1 MTARAVAKMSFE
13 EAMRE
18 LEEVVAQ
25 LETGEVELERSIA
38 LYQRGAELKAHCDA
52 RLADAQAR
60 VEKIR
65 LGEAGAERG
74 PVGTEGFD
82 AG

>member
-1 MTARAVAKMSFE
+1 MSQKPVAKMSFE
-13 EAMRE
+13 EAMKE
-18 LEEVVAQ
+18 LEAVVAQ
-25 LETGEVELERSIA
+25 LESGEVELEKSIA

-65 LGEAGAERG
+65 LGEGGTPA
-74 PVGTEGFD
+74 GTEPFE
-82 AG
+82 AP

>member
-1 MTARAVAKMSFE
+1 MTAPKPVAKMSFE

-18 LEEVVAQ
+18 LEAVVGQ
-25 LETGEVELERSIA
+25 LESGEVELEKSIA

-65 LGEAGAERG
+65 LGENG
-74 PVGTEGFD
+74 PIGTEGFD

>member
-1 MTARAVAKMSFE
+1 MTAKAVDKMTFE

-18 LEEVVAQ
+18 LEAVVGQ
-25 LETGEVELERSIA
+25 LESGEVELEKSIA
-38 LYQRGAELKAHCDA
+38 LYQRGAALKAHCDA

-65 LGEAGAERG
+65 LGETGQGTG

>member
-1 MTARAVAKMSFE
+1 MTAKAVAKMTFE
-13 EAMRE
+13 EAMQE
-18 LEEVVAQ
+18 LESVVGQ
-25 LETGEVELERSIA
+25 LESGEVELEKSIA

-65 LGEAGAERG
+65 LGEAGPERG

>member
-1 MTARAVAKMSFE
+1 MTTAKAVDKMTFE

-18 LEEVVAQ
+18 LEAVVGQ
-25 LETGEVELERSIA
+25 LESGEVELEKSIA
-38 LYQRGAELKAHCDA
+38 LYQRGATLKAHCDA

-65 LGEAGAERG
+65 LGENG
-74 PVGTEGFD
+74 PIGTEGFD

>member
-1 MTARAVAKMSFE
+1 MTAKAVAKMSFE
-13 EAMRE
+13 EAMQE
-18 LEEVVAQ
+18 LEAVVGQ
-25 LETGEVELERSIA
+25 LESGEVELEKSIA

-65 LGEAGAERG
+65 LGEGGA
-74 PVGTEGFD
+74 VSTEGFD

>member
-1 MTARAVAKMSFE
+1 MTAKAVAKMSFE
-13 EAMRE
+13 EAMQE
-18 LEEVVAQ
+18 LEAVVGQ
-25 LETGEVELERSIA
+25 LESGEVELEKSIA

-65 LGEAGAERG
+65 QGEGGA
-74 PVGTEGFD
+74 VTTEAFD